1 MADQNPEPVSQS
13 DGPTVL
19 VNNTLQRAQPVWDV
33 GGGGGGGGDVQS
45 VAGLTGEISAWD
57 LGGALGIRSDFGQ
70 QAISLA
76 RLTGQIQGMA
86 RGLADDFQTTMGVDV
101 GVSTAAVRTAVHTFV
116 GRAATAVAN
125 NMTANAVPSPQVA
138 SASSA
143 YAARDA
149 YFAFDGDVGTF
160 WCAETITAAGTAW
173 LQRRLAHPLK
183 LTEYRVTASSNV
195 GSVGY
200 PSAWSLQGSIDG
212 AAWVTVDTRSG
223 LAFAPSEQKTYPVT
237 GAATYL
243 YYRLQLSAASQYGAI
258 VELQFTGL
266 SADPA
271 ATPADFSLRSVA
283 YTATAAPSKAMLTV
297 RAKGTSA
304 LTPGT
309 DLRGYVS
316 RDDGTTWTEAT
327 LIAGITTGGF
337 TTFEAVEIDLSAQP
351 SGTSMKWR
359 IDATATKAPEIDAVV
374 LQWSAN

>member
-1 MADQNPEPVSQS
+1 MADQNPEPVLQS

-45 VAGLTGEISAWD
+45 VAGLTGEVSAWD

-76 RLTGQIQGMA
+76 RLTGQVQGMA
-86 RGLADDFQTTMGVDV
+86 RGLADDFQTDTGVDAAA
-101 GVSTAAVRTAVHTFV
+101 STNEYRTSAHAYV
-116 GRAATAVAN
+116 GRGPVPVAN
-125 NMTANAVPSPQVA
+125 NMTADAAPSPQVA

-143 YAARDA
+143 YSS
-149 YFAFDGDVGTF
+149 YEPFKAFDGSTSSA
-160 WCAETITAAGTAW
+160 WCAADAGAVPTAW
-173 LQRRLAHPLK
+173 LQRRLASAVILLSYSIRAP
-183 LTEYRVTASSNV
+183 SNI
-195 GSVGY
+195 SADGY
-200 PSAWSLQGSIDG
+200 PIAWTLRGSNDG
-212 AAWVTVDTRSG
+212 LTWINLDQRTGQV
-223 LAFAPSEQKTYPVT
+223 FANSEIKTYPV
-237 GAATYL
+237 AADAAYL
-243 YYRLQLSAASQYGAI
+243 YYRLQLSEASRYG
-258 VELQFTGL
+258 GL
-266 SADPA
+266 SELTFAA
-271 ATPADFSLRSVA
+271 ATPQDLSLRSIA

-297 RAKGTSA
+297 RAKGTSS

-316 RDDGTTWTEAT
+316 RDNGTTWTEAT

-351 SGTSMKWR
+351 TGTSMKWR
-359 IDATATKAPEIDAVV
+359 VDGLATKSPEIDAVV